1 MGRFLRPE
9 NICPPIAKAYDVVL
23 RMTNEPTRS
32 EKAALLPR
40 VIAPKAV
47 VMRPVKIVA
56 GIGQLRSSSTLE
68 KKPEN
73 GVALSRAR
81 AHQVRPTVRKVPI
94 MQAAKDRKMIN
105 KRPNVAPGLPVAC
118 E

>member
-1 MGRFLRPE
+1 MGKFFRPE
-9 NICPPIAKAYDVVL
+9 NICPPIASAYDVVL
-23 RMTNEPTRS
+23 RMTKDPTRS

-40 VIAPKAV
+40 VIAPNAV
-47 VMRPVKIVA
+47 VMRPVKMVA
-56 GIGQLRSSSTLE
+56 GMGQLRFSSTLE

-94 MQAAKDRKMIN
+94 KQGANDRKMIN
-105 KRPNVAPGLPVAC
+105 KRPNVAPVLPVAC
-118 E
+118 A